1 MVGKVLSE
9 TILLIDEADGLIS
22 NKNTRLD
29 LADAVAVVGLS
40 ATFGGS

>member
-1 MVGKVLSE
+1 MLSE
-9 TILLIDEADGLIS
+9 TILLIDEADSLLFKKDKS
-22 NKNTRLD
+22 SEE